1 MAKSFLEAIEEKMP
15 LYGVSPITGR
25 PRTSSGA
32 PKKKKEPLTEEETAA
47 LDEAESYGYSEKP
60 PVLVDMQDRMR
71 GEGMAQAAGGGV
83 DDESTSSPMGSSST
97 EMPKSDADPYRIT
110 SGEEDVPEVSYADL
124 VGVDPSALG
133 SKAPAIEVEPREAL
147 DSALTR
153 IGEGDDAYR
162 ITSSEEPVPA
172 EEMDPGQPKFNKS
185 DLLDPLMGARQA
197 GIPIEH
203 LEALFKKTH
212 GGRFNANSKTD
223 RLKMSTI
230 KDMIQEDKSMLS
242 LSPMKFAM
250 KVYARK

>member
-47 LDEAESYGYSEKP
+47 LALDDAESYGYSE
-60 PVLVDMQDRMR
+60 
-71 GEGMAQAAGGGV
+71 
-83 DDESTSSPMGSSST
+83 
-97 EMPKSDADPYRIT
+97 
-110 SGEEDVPEVSYADL
+110 EEDVPEVSYADL

-230 KDMIQEDKSMLS
+230 KDMIQEDKSMLG